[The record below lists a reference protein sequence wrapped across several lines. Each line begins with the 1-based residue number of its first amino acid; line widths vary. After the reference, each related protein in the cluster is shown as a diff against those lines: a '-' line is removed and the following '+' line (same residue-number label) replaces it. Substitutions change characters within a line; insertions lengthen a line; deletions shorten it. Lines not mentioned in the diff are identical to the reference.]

1 VKTRAAGAL
10 EARDIGARIDTVN
23 ARNRLAMTCVKRTQE
38 EDRMEPLTPLD
49 TLCRIILRAREY
61 EAQTASDFDPG
72 EGPENVDDEQEGAL
86 SVLED
91 EINTS
96 VEEELTSVFEDLG
109 EDQLAEVIAF
119 CWVGSGTYDA
129 TDWDE
134 EMEEAQAL
142 VGDGTP
148 GAIEELMEQPMLAS
162 VLESGLAAFDISC
175 DGIGEMS

>member
-1 VKTRAAGAL
+1 
-10 EARDIGARIDTVN
+10 
-23 ARNRLAMTCVKRTQE
+23 
-38 EDRMEPLTPLD
+38 MEPLTPLD

-72 EGPENVDDEQEGAL
+72 EDPANVDDEQEGTL

-129 TDWDE
+129 ADWDE
-134 EMEEAQAL
+134 AMEEAQAL
-142 VGDGTP
+142 VGEGVKTVFADLRQDTVT
-148 GAIEELMEQPMLAS
+148 AAVAAS
-162 VLESGLAAFDISC
+162 LSMAWTTSPK
-175 DGIGEMS
+175 